1 MAGRQAEGGV
11 EWHLMAREESDG
23 GELKRELERLY
34 ALHPAAFT
42 AARDELAARLRREGR
57 RQAAAEIKG
66 LPRPTPSSWA
76 VSRLMRLEPG
86 RFQAL
91 LSAGRKARQ
100 AQRQVLAGRAAP
112 PGPAA
117 AQLREA
123 LRSARQ
129 LVEELRRR
137 GLELLAAGGRTATAR
152 TADRLAADLQ
162 ALAFTSGADGAVS
175 RGWLDHDLEAP
186 GFEVLAGL
194 QAAAGRAD
202 APVRRLPPPAPRP
215 PAAPTRTTRR
225 TPAQAPEGP
234 TPQRATPPPPEPG
247 SARRE
252 QARHLPAR
260 EDGARGDEARE
271 REERRREAAEL
282 TRRRRVERQRERL
295 ARAQAAVRRAAG
307 DSAQL
312 RDAALAAARE
322 AAATGRRADR
332 ARRDAERA
340 EQRAERGR
348 ELLERAR
355 ERLAHLSR
363 RAE

>member
-1 MAGRQAEGGV
+1 
-11 EWHLMAREESDG
+11 MARKGSDG
-23 GELKRELERLY
+23 GELKPELERLY

-42 AARDELAARLRREGR
+42 AARNELAARLRREGR

-86 RFQAL
+86 RFKAL
-91 LSAGRKARQ
+91 LSAGRQARQ

-112 PGPAA
+112 PGRAA

-137 GLELLAAGGRTATAR
+137 GLELLAAGGRPATSG

-162 ALAFTSGADGAVS
+162 ALAFTAGADGAVS

-194 QAAAGRAD
+194 QAAAGHAA
-202 APVRRLPPPAPRP
+202 APIRRLPPPSPPPRP
-215 PAAPTRTTRR
+215 PETPIRGAGEGGREPLERAAPGRAAPPLPQPGSTRR
-225 TPAQAPEGP
+225 EPAPHRP
-234 TPQRATPPPPEPG
+234 TPR
-247 SARRE
+247 
-252 QARHLPAR
+252 
-260 EDGARGDEARE
+260 DEARE
-271 REERRREAAEL
+271 RQERRREAAE
-282 TRRRRVERQRERL
+282 RERCRQEERQRERL

-312 RDAALAAARE
+312 REAALAAARE
-322 AAATGRRADR
+322 AAAAGRRADR
-332 ARRDAERA
+332 ARREAERA
-340 EQRAERGR
+340 ERRADRGR

-363 RAE
+363 RGE